1 MPRMRIALTGATG
14 FVGLPVSRLLVE
26 RGHEVSV
33 LARDPDRVENAR
45 AFRVVTGDLFNK
57 MALAELVSGAD
68 AVLHLAGAIKARGR
82 EGFFAINKD
91 GTVNLAKAA
100 LGGGVKRFVHIS
112 SLAAREPH
120 LSAYGASKQAAEQA
134 VAAAGM
140 KALII
145 RPPVVYGPGDEATL
159 PLLRE
164 LTRSVAIIPGNSG
177 QRFSLIHVDDLA
189 AVLCDAVENECTGL
203 VEVDDL
209 SGGHGWDDLLA
220 ITRHV
225 FGTPKNSIFVP
236 FGFASLAGMV
246 FDAWAAVSG
255 HAQMISQGKVRELY
269 HPDWVVTGDNWPRPN
284 PIVLSQGLPATI
296 RWYQDRVKLPRT
308 LPRPGAEDRSEHHD

>member
-14 FVGLPVSRLLVE
+14 FVGRPVCRLLSE

-33 LARDPDRVENAR
+33 LARNPNRLENAEVS
-45 AFRVVTGDLFNK
+45 RVVAGDLFNK

-82 EGFFAINKD
+82 EGFFAINRD
-91 GTVNLAKAA
+91 GTVNLVKAA
-100 LGGGVKRFVHIS
+100 LEGGVKRFVHVS

-134 VAAAGM
+134 VAAAER
-140 KALII
+140 KALIV

-164 LTRSVAIIPGNSG
+164 LMRSVAIIPGNSD

-189 AVLCDAVENECTGL
+189 AVLCDAVESERTGL

-209 SGGHGWDDLLA
+209 SGGHGWDDLFA

-225 FGTPKNSIFVP
+225 FGVPKNSIFVP
-236 FGFASLAGMV
+236 FAFASLAGMIV
-246 FDAWAAVSG
+246 DTWAAVSG
-255 HAQMISQGKVRELY
+255 HAQMISQGKMRELY
-269 HPDWVVTGDNWPRPN
+269 HPDWVVTGENWPRPN

-296 RWYQDRVKLPRT
+296 RWYQEQGKLPRKD
-308 LPRPGAEDRSEHHD
+308 AEDRSERHD

>member
-14 FVGLPVSRLLVE
+14 FVGRPVCRLLNE

-33 LARDPDRVENAR
+33 LARNPDRLENAG
-45 AFRVVTGDLFNK
+45 ASRVVAGDLFNK

-68 AVLHLAGAIKARGR
+68 AVLHLAGAIKARGQ
-82 EGFFAINKD
+82 EGFFAINRD
-91 GTVNLAKAA
+91 GTVNLVRAA
-100 LGGGVKRFVHIS
+100 VEGGVKRFVHVS

-134 VAAAGM
+134 VAAAEM
-140 KALII
+140 KALIV

-164 LTRSVAIIPGNSG
+164 LMRSVAIIPGNSD

-189 AVLCDAVENECTGL
+189 VALCDAVESERTGL
-203 VEVDDL
+203 VEIDDL

-236 FGFASLAGMV
+236 FGFASLAGMAADV
-246 FDAWAAVSG
+246 WAAVSG
-255 HAQMISQGKVRELY
+255 HAQMVSQGKMRELY
-269 HPDWVVTGDNWPRPN
+269 HPDWVVTGENWPRPN
-284 PIVLSQGLPATI
+284 PIVLSQGLPSTI
-296 RWYQDRVKLPRT
+296 RWYQEQGKLPRT
-308 LPRPGAEDRSEHHD
+308 GADDRNERHD

>member
-14 FVGLPVSRLLVE
+14 FVGQPVSRLLIE

-57 MALAELVSGAD
+57 MALGELVSGAD
-68 AVLHLAGAIKARGR
+68 AVLHLAGAITARGR
-82 EGFFAINKD
+82 EGFFAINRD
-91 GTVNLAKAA
+91 GAANLVRAA
-100 LGGGVKRFVHIS
+100 LDAGIKRFVHVS

-120 LSAYGASKQAAEQA
+120 LSAYGASKHAAEQA
-134 VAAAGM
+134 VASLAAEM
-140 KALII
+140 KVLIV
-145 RPPVVYGPGDEATL
+145 RPPAVYGPGDEATL

-164 LTRSVAIIPGNSG
+164 LMRSVAIIPGHSG

-189 AVLCDAVENECTGL
+189 AVLCDALESERTGL

-209 SGGHGWDDLLA
+209 SGGHGWNDLLA
-220 ITRHV
+220 VTRHI

-236 FGFASLAGMV
+236 LGFASLAGMV

-255 HAQMISQGKVRELY
+255 HAQMISQGKMHELY
-269 HPDWVVTGDNWPRPN
+269 HPDWVATGENWPRPN
-284 PIVLSQGLPATI
+284 PIVLSQGLPDTI
-296 RWYQDRVKLPRT
+296 RWYQERGKLPRT
-308 LPRPGAEDRSEHHD
+308 GADDRSERHD